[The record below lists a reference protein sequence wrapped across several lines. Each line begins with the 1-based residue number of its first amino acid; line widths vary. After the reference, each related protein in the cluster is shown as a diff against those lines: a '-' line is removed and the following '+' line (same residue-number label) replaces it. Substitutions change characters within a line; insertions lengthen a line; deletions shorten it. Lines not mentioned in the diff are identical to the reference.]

1 MQSTNT
7 ASTKQHANKRTAWFK
22 IIEDYQ
28 NSGQSQVGYCRQH
41 NINKDHFAYYLS
53 TWRAKNTD
61 SSKSVPFVA
70 MQIIDAEHIDK
81 WVLKITKDIT
91 LEIPNTASMPHLAEL
106 IINLRAKVC

>member
-7 ASTKQHANKRTAWFK
+7 ASAKQHADKRTAWFK

-53 TWRAKNTD
+53 IWRAKNTD
-61 SSKSVPFVA
+61 AAKSVPFME
-70 MQIIDAEHIDK
+70 MQIVDAKHIDN
-81 WVLKITKDIT
+81 WVLKITRDIT
-91 LEIPNTASMPHLAEL
+91 LEIPNTASMHHIAEL